1 MPSRRWWGLTMREQ
15 SQSPVLL
22 VLVIRQ
28 EDVEGLDQDAFAH
41 LWGQIGEVVRVLALE
56 RERKKARSQGLPLV
70 GEGES

>member
-1 MPSRRWWGLTMREQ
+1 MSEQ

-41 LWGQIGEVVRVLALE
+41 LWGKIGGVVRLIALE
-56 RERKKARSQGLPLV
+56 RGRKKSAARSQGLPLV
-70 GEGES
+70 GED